1 MKYNFMSTGVGVSS
15 DVLDMREVLPIG
27 QGIKQNMIISEIGSV
42 RSISVTA
49 VMYNP
54 DGSSGGSPTVS
65 VQRAEIKNVYENMV
79 IDLSAFAPLFGDDV
93 CTTELLSGNGDGRG
107 RQYLL
112 YMRPDV
118 GDLGI
123 IQVYPLGSVRIG
135 SNGGE
140 SAFADYN
147 YAQQGELPDA
157 WDANTNTMLSAG
169 EAVKDLHIGIDG
181 LLGATRVRRSSPY
194 PDGYVCEM
202 RPAIDYPWTKHNMH
216 ASMMF
221 MNDGTRDVRVQL
233 APDNADGSFSFWDV
247 KPGETRILSA
257 RFDHTGQRAIFRV
270 FGQYG
275 LESSI
280 RASRI
285 MVSCGNC
292 YLPYTR
298 SYKEQYARPI
308 GMGAYIGYLTDYKDG
323 YFNRLEDMGDDG
335 KAAYIAQ
342 GVQLSAQGFPFAN
355 RLFFPYSFLA
365 GAKLPVE
372 MAYYKTINEH
382 GDIPDDGTLPTV
394 VNSGYAPGVSNFDE
408 TFATRSY
415 VWFDA
420 GHGMFVPY
428 GTERYRKKEFH
439 DLPIEKKVA
448 LKWLNSRGAFDSM
461 YFADYTLTPQLS
473 VTGELESLDVV
484 VKKVITEDN
493 EDALFYLTRSPHIL
507 ALTPFDVAQWGKA
520 KSESN
525 GVFATRGGNVG
536 KTLTL
541 KFSVTLN
548 RA

>member
-1 MKYNFMSTGVGVSS
+1 MRYNFMSIGVGVGS
-15 DVLDMREVLPIG
+15 DISGMREVLPIG

-42 RSISVTA
+42 TRIDVTA
-49 VMYNP
+49 VMLDVNGESAP
-54 DGSSGGSPTVS
+54 SMQAAT
-65 VQRAEIKNVYENMV
+65 IKNLYENMV
-79 IDLSAFAPLFGDDV
+79 VDLSAFAPLFGDDV
-93 CTTELLSGNGDGRG
+93 CTMELLSGNGTGHHR
-107 RQYLL
+107 L
-112 YMRPDV
+112 YFLIMTPDV
-118 GDLGI
+118 GRVGTI
-123 IQVYPLGSVRIG
+123 PVYPLGSVRIG

-157 WDANTNTMLSAG
+157 WDAKANVALPAS

-181 LLGATRVRRSSPY
+181 LLGATRVRSTPLHS
-194 PDGYVCEM
+194 DGYICDL
-202 RPAIDYPWTKHNMH
+202 RPPIDYPWTKHNMH
-216 ASMMF
+216 VSMLF
-221 MNDGTRDVRVQL
+221 RNDWLRDIRVTL
-233 APDNADGSFSFWDV
+233 PKYEGGEPIEWIV
-247 KPGETRILSA
+247 KPRETRILSA
-257 RFDHTGQRAIFRV
+257 PFDHTGQRAVFRV
-270 FGQYG
+270 FGQKG
-275 LESSI
+275 LLSEF

-285 MVSCGNC
+285 MVTRGNC
-292 YLPYTR
+292 YRPYTR
-298 SYKEQYARPI
+298 SYQEQAAHPM
-308 GMGAYIGYLTDYKDG
+308 GMSAYIGYLTDYKDG
-323 YFNRLEDMGDDG
+323 YFNRLEDVGDDG
-335 KAAYIAQ
+335 KAQ
-342 GVQLSAQGFPFAN
+342 GVFASVQMSAQGLPFAN
-355 RLFFPYSFLA
+355 RLFFPYASLSSDP
-365 GAKLPVE
+365 AK
-372 MAYYKTINEH
+372 MAYFTTINEH
-382 GDIPDDGTLPTV
+382 GDIPSDGTNPTV
-394 VNSGYAPGVSNFDE
+394 VNSGYAPGVGNFNA

-415 VWFDA
+415 VWFNPED
-420 GHGMFVPY
+420 GTFVPY

-507 ALTPFDVAQWGKA
+507 ALTPFDVVQWGKA

>member
-1 MKYNFMSTGVGVSS
+1 MSIGIGVSS
-15 DVLDMREVLPIG
+15 DISGMREVLPIG

-42 RSISVTA
+42 TKIDVKA
-49 VMYNP
+49 VMFDANWTSIP
-54 DGSSGGSPTVS
+54 SLQT
-65 VQRAEIKNVYENMV
+65 ATIKNLYENMAV
-79 IDLSAFAPLFGDDV
+79 DISAFAPLFGDDV
-93 CTTELLSGNGDGRG
+93 CTMELLSGNGTGHHG
-107 RQYLL
+107 L
-112 YMRPDV
+112 YFLTMTPDV
-118 GDLGI
+118 GSVGVI
-123 IQVYPLGSVRIG
+123 PVYPLGSVRIG

-147 YAQQGELPDA
+147 YAQLGELPDA
-157 WDANTNTMLSAG
+157 WDVKANEALPSSG
-169 EAVKDLHIGIDG
+169 AVKDLHIGIDG
-181 LLGATRVRRSSPY
+181 LLGATRVRSTPVHS
-194 PDGYVCEM
+194 DGYICDL
-202 RPAIDYPWTKHNMH
+202 RPAIDYPWVKHNMY

-221 MNDGTRDVRVQL
+221 MNDGTRDVKVTLPKFQGGT
-233 APDNADGSFSFWDV
+233 PTEWIV
-247 KPGETRILSA
+247 KPKETRILSA
-257 RFDHTGQRAIFRV
+257 PFDYTGQRAVFRV
-270 FGQYG
+270 FGKKG
-275 LESSI
+275 LQVRF

-285 MVSCGNC
+285 MVTRGNC
-292 YLPYTR
+292 YRPYTR
-298 SYKEQYARPI
+298 SYQEQAACPM
-308 GMGAYIGYLTDYKDG
+308 GMSAYIGYLTDYKDG
-323 YFNRLEDMGDDG
+323 YFNRLEDVGDDG
-335 KAAYIAQ
+335 KAQ
-342 GVQLSAQGFPFAN
+342 GVSASVQMSAQGSPFAN
-355 RLFFPYSFLA
+355 RLFFPYVFL
-365 GAKLPVE
+365 GSTPAK
-372 MAYYKTINEH
+372 MAYFTTINEH
-382 GDIPDDGTLPTV
+382 GDIPSDGTNPTV
-394 VNSGYAPGVSNFDE
+394 VNSGYAPGVGNFNE

-415 VWFDA
+415 VWFNPED
-420 GHGMFVPY
+420 GTFVPY

-507 ALTPFDVAQWGKA
+507 ALTPFDVVQWGKA

>member
-1 MKYNFMSTGVGVSS
+1 MRYNFMSMGIGVGS
-15 DVLDMREVLPIG
+15 DISGMREVLPIG

-42 RSISVTA
+42 TRIDVTA
-49 VMYNP
+49 VVY
-54 DGSSGGSPTVS
+54 SVGGVASPSIQSAT
-65 VQRAEIKNVYENMV
+65 IKNVYENMV

-93 CTTELLSGNGDGRG
+93 CTMELLSGDGGGQHR
-107 RQYLL
+107 L
-112 YMRPDV
+112 YFLIMTPNV
-118 GDLGI
+118 GSAGTI
-123 IQVYPLGSVRIG
+123 PVYPLGSVRIG

-140 SAFADYN
+140 SAFSDYN
-147 YAQQGELPDA
+147 YAQSGELPDA
-157 WDANTNTMLSAG
+157 WDANTNTMLSSTDM
-169 EAVKDLHIGIDG
+169 VKDEFIGIDG
-181 LLGATRVRRSSPY
+181 LLGATRVRRASPY

-221 MNDGTRDVRVQL
+221 RNTGTRDVTVKLSPYGQGGTAEWL
-233 APDNADGSFSFWDV
+233 V

-257 RFDHTGQRAIFRV
+257 PFNHVGSRPKFYV
-270 FGQYG
+270 FGQPG
-275 LESSI
+275 LQVSFN
-280 RASRI
+280 ASRI
-285 MVSCGNC
+285 MVTRGNC
-292 YLPYTR
+292 YRPYTR
-298 SYKEQYARPI
+298 SYREQAARPE
-308 GMGAYIGYLTDYKDG
+308 GMSAYIGYLTDYKDG

-335 KAAYIAQ
+335 RAQ
-342 GVQLSAQGFPFAN
+342 GVSASVQMSAQGFPFAN
-355 RLFFPYSFLA
+355 RLFFPYAFL
-365 GAKLPVE
+365 GSTPVE
-372 MAYYKTINEH
+372 MAYFTTINEH
-382 GDIPDDGTLPTV
+382 GDIPSDGTNPTV
-394 VNSGYAPGVSNFDE
+394 VNSGYAPGVSNFNE

-415 VWFDA
+415 VWFNPAD
-420 GHGMFVPY
+420 GTFVPY

>member
-1 MKYNFMSTGVGVSS
+1 MSIGIGVGS
-15 DVLDMREVLPIG
+15 DISGMREVLPIG

-42 RSISVTA
+42 TRIDVKAVTFSA
-49 VMYNP
+49 
-54 DGSSGGSPTVS
+54 DWSSHPSLQSAT
-65 VQRAEIKNVYENMV
+65 IKNLYENMV

-93 CTTELLSGNGDGRG
+93 CTTELLSGEDTGHHR
-107 RQYLL
+107 L
-112 YMRPDV
+112 YFLMLSPNV
-118 GDLGI
+118 GAAGVI
-123 IQVYPLGSVRIG
+123 PVYPLGSVRIG

-140 SAFADYN
+140 SAFSDYN
-147 YAQQGELPDA
+147 YAQSGELPDA
-157 WDANTNTMLSAG
+157 WDANAG
-169 EAVKDLHIGIDG
+169 ANLPAREAVKDNFIGIDG
-181 LLGATRVRRSSPY
+181 LLGATRVRRVSPN
-194 PDGYVCEM
+194 PDGYICDL
-202 RPAIDYPWTKHNMH
+202 RPSIDYPRTKHNMH

-221 MNDGTRDVRVQL
+221 KNDGTRDVRVTL
-233 APDNADGSFSFWDV
+233 PKFLGGTPAEWIV
-247 KPGETRILSA
+247 KPGETRILSSP
-257 RFDHTGQRAIFRV
+257 FDHTGQRVVFRV
-270 FGQYG
+270 FGPRG
-275 LESSI
+275 LSVAF

-285 MVSCGNC
+285 MVTRGNC
-292 YLPYTR
+292 YRPYTR
-298 SYKEQYARPI
+298 SYQEQAARPL
-308 GMGAYIGYLTDYKDG
+308 GMSAYIGYLTDYKDG

-335 KAAYIAQ
+335 KAH
-342 GVQLSAQGFPFAN
+342 GVSTPVQMSAQGFPFAN
-355 RLFFPYSFLA
+355 RLFFPYVFLDST
-365 GAKLPVE
+365 PVK
-372 MAYYKTINEH
+372 MAYFTTINEH
-382 GDIPDDGTLPTV
+382 GDIPSDGTNPTV
-394 VNSGYAPGVSNFDE
+394 VNSGYAPGVSDFNV

-415 VWFDA
+415 VWLNPEDGTFSA
-420 GHGMFVPY
+420 Y

-493 EDALFYLTRSPHIL
+493 EDALFYLTRSPHIF

>member
-1 MKYNFMSTGVGVSS
+1 MRYNFMSLGIGVGS
-15 DVLDMREVLPIG
+15 DISGMREVLPIG
-27 QGIKQNMIISEIGSV
+27 QGIKQNMIISEID
-42 RSISVTA
+42 SVTRIDVRA
-49 VMYNP
+49 VTYNA
-54 DGSSGGSPTVS
+54 SGGSFPSIQAAT
-65 VQRAEIKNVYENMV
+65 IKNVYENMV

-93 CTTELLSGNGDGRG
+93 CTMELLSGDGNGRH
-107 RQYLL
+107 RL
-112 YMRPDV
+112 YFLIMTPNT
-118 GDLGI
+118 GPAGTI
-123 IQVYPLGSVRIG
+123 PVYPLGSVRIG

-147 YAQQGELPDA
+147 YAQRGELPDA
-157 WDANTNTMLSAG
+157 WDANANVALPAS

-181 LLGATRVRRSSPY
+181 LLGATRVRSTPAHS
-194 PDGYVCEM
+194 DGYICDL
-202 RPAIDYPWTKHNMH
+202 RPSIDYPWTKHNMH
-216 ASMMF
+216 VSMLF
-221 MNDGTRDVRVQL
+221 RNDWLRDIRVTL
-233 APDNADGSFSFWDV
+233 PKSEGEEPIEWIV
-247 KPGETRILSA
+247 KPRETRILSA
-257 RFDHTGQRAIFRV
+257 PFDHTGQRAVFRV
-270 FGQYG
+270 FGQKG
-275 LESSI
+275 SLSEF

-285 MVSCGNC
+285 MVTRGNC
-292 YLPYTR
+292 YRPYTR
-298 SYKEQYARPI
+298 SYKEQEAHPE
-308 GMGAYIGYLTDYKDG
+308 GMNAYIGYLTDYKDG
-323 YFNRLEDMGDDG
+323 YFNRLEDVGDDG
-335 KAAYIAQ
+335 KAEGVMQ
-342 GVQLSAQGFPFAN
+342 GVQMSAQGFPFAN
-355 RLFFPYSFLA
+355 RLFFPYAL
-365 GAKLPVE
+365 GPIPVE
-372 MAYYKTINEH
+372 MAYFTTINEH
-382 GDIPDDGTLPTV
+382 GDIPSDGTNPTV
-394 VNSGYAPGVSNFDE
+394 VNSGWAPGVGNFNE

-415 VWFDA
+415 VWLNPAD
-420 GHGMFVPY
+420 GTFVPY

-507 ALTPFDVAQWGKA
+507 ALTPFDVVQWGKA

>member
-1 MKYNFMSTGVGVSS
+1 MSLGIGVGS
-15 DVLDMREVLPIG
+15 DISGMREVLPIG
-27 QGIKQNMIISEIGSV
+27 QGIKQNMIISEIDSITRIDVRAVTYNASEGSFP
-42 RSISVTA
+42 SIQAAT
-49 VMYNP
+49 
-54 DGSSGGSPTVS
+54 
-65 VQRAEIKNVYENMV
+65 IKNVYENMV

-93 CTTELLSGNGDGRG
+93 CTMELLSGGGNGRH
-107 RQYLL
+107 RL
-112 YMRPDV
+112 YFLVMTPNT
-118 GDLGI
+118 GPAGTI
-123 IQVYPLGSVRIG
+123 PVYPLGSVRIG

-157 WDANTNTMLSAG
+157 WDANANVALPAS

-181 LLGATRVRRSSPY
+181 LLGATRVRSTPAHS
-194 PDGYVCEM
+194 DGYICDL
-202 RPAIDYPWTKHNMH
+202 RPSIDYPWTKHNMH
-216 ASMMF
+216 VSMLF
-221 MNDGTRDVRVQL
+221 RNDWLRDIRVTL
-233 APDNADGSFSFWDV
+233 PKSEGEEPIEWIV
-247 KPGETRILSA
+247 KPRETRILSA
-257 RFDHTGQRAIFRV
+257 PFDHTGQRAVFRV
-270 FGQYG
+270 FGQKG
-275 LESSI
+275 SLSEF

-285 MVSCGNC
+285 MVTRGNC
-292 YLPYTR
+292 YRPYTR
-298 SYKEQYARPI
+298 SYKEQEAHPE
-308 GMGAYIGYLTDYKDG
+308 GMNAYIGYLTDYKDG
-323 YFNRLEDMGDDG
+323 YFNRLEDVGDDG
-335 KAAYIAQ
+335 KAKGVMQ
-342 GVQLSAQGFPFAN
+342 GVQMSAQGFPFAN
-355 RLFFPYSFLA
+355 RLFFPYALGSI
-365 GAKLPVE
+365 PVE
-372 MAYYKTINEH
+372 MAYFTTINER
-382 GDIPDDGTLPTV
+382 GDIPSDGTNPTV
-394 VNSGYAPGVSNFDE
+394 VNSGWAPGVGDFNE

-415 VWFDA
+415 VWLNPAD
-420 GHGMFVPY
+420 GTFVPY

-507 ALTPFDVAQWGKA
+507 ALTPFDVVQWGKA

>member
-1 MKYNFMSTGVGVSS
+1 MRYNFMSTGIGVGS
-15 DVLDMREVLPIG
+15 DISDMREVLPIG

-42 RSISVTA
+42 KSINVIATVYS
-49 VMYNP
+49 P
-54 DGSSGGSPTVS
+54 DGSSIPSL
-65 VQRAEIKNVYENMV
+65 QQAKIKNVYENMV

-93 CTTELLSGNGDGRG
+93 CTTELLSGNGNGQS
-107 RQYLL
+107 RQYFLF
-112 YMRPDV
+112 MQPDV
-118 GDLGI
+118 GDLGTI
-123 IQVYPLGSVRIG
+123 PVYPLGSVRIG

-147 YAQQGELPDA
+147 YAQQGELPEAGDPSTG
-157 WDANTNTMLSAG
+157 ANLPAN
-169 EAVKDLHIGIDG
+169 EFVKDLHIGIGG
-181 LLGATRVRRSSPY
+181 LLGATRVRRTSPY
-194 PDGYVCEM
+194 PDGFICDLSQS
-202 RPAIDYPWTKHNMH
+202 IDYPWTKHNMH
-216 ASMMF
+216 VSMMF
-221 MNDGTRDVRVQL
+221 MNAGARDVRAAL
-233 APDNADGSFSFWDV
+233 LKYEGGEPIEWTV

-257 RFDHTGQRAIFRV
+257 PFDHTGQRAIFRV

-285 MVSCGNC
+285 MVTRGNC
-292 YLPYTR
+292 YRPYTR
-298 SYKEQYARPI
+298 SYQEQAAHLV
-308 GMGAYIGYLTDYKDG
+308 GMSAYIGYLTDYKDG
-323 YFNRLEDMGDDG
+323 YFNRLEDVGDDG
-335 KAAYIAQ
+335 KTQ
-342 GVQLSAQGFPFAN
+342 GVYTSVQMSAQGFPFAN
-355 RLFFPYSFLA
+355 RLFFPYSFL
-365 GAKLPVE
+365 GSKPPVE

-394 VNSGYAPGVSNFDE
+394 VNSGYAPGVGNFNE

-415 VWFDA
+415 VWYYPE
-420 GHGMFVPY
+420 GGLFVPY

-461 YFADYTLTPQLS
+461 YFADYTLTPRIS

>member
-1 MKYNFMSTGVGVSS
+1 MRYNFMSLGIGVGS
-15 DVLDMREVLPIG
+15 DISVMREALPIG

-42 RSISVTA
+42 KEINVTA
-49 VMYNP
+49 VVA
-54 DGSSGGSPTVS
+54 DIAGSSLPSIQT
-65 VQRAEIKNVYENMV
+65 ATIKNVYENMV
-79 IDLSAFAPLFGDDV
+79 VDLSAFAPLFGTDV
-93 CTTELLSGNGDGRG
+93 CTMELLSGGGAGQHR
-107 RQYLL
+107 L
-112 YMRPDV
+112 YFLMLSPDV
-118 GDLGI
+118 GTVGTI
-123 IQVYPLGSVRIG
+123 PVYPLGSVRIG

-157 WDANTNTMLSAG
+157 WDAKANAALPAS

-181 LLGATRVRRSSPY
+181 LLGATHVRSTPLHS
-194 PDGYVCEM
+194 DGYICDL
-202 RPAIDYPWTKHNMH
+202 RPSIDYPWTKHNMH
-216 ASMMF
+216 VSMLF
-221 MNDGTRDVRVQL
+221 RNDGLRDIRVTL
-233 APDNADGSFSFWDV
+233 PKGEGGEPIEWIV

-257 RFDHTGQRAIFRV
+257 PFDHTGQRAVFRV
-270 FGQYG
+270 FGQKG
-275 LESSI
+275 FLSEF

-285 MVSCGNC
+285 MVTRGNC
-292 YLPYTR
+292 YRPYTR
-298 SYKEQYARPI
+298 SYQEQAARPM
-308 GMGAYIGYLTDYKDG
+308 GMSAYIGYLTDYKDG
-323 YFNRLEDMGDDG
+323 YFNRLEDVGDDG
-335 KAAYIAQ
+335 KTQGVMQ
-342 GVQLSAQGFPFAN
+342 GVQMSAQGFPFAN
-355 RLFFPYSFLA
+355 RLFFPYVFL
-365 GAKLPVE
+365 GSTPSLV
-372 MAYYKTINEH
+372 MAYFKTINEH
-382 GDIPDDGTLPTV
+382 GDIPNDGTDPTV
-394 VNSGYAPGVSNFDE
+394 VNSGWAPGVSNFNE

-415 VWFDA
+415 VWYNPED
-420 GHGMFVPY
+420 GTFVPY

-507 ALTPFDVAQWGKA
+507 ALTPFDVVQWGKA

>member
-1 MKYNFMSTGVGVSS
+1 MRYNFMSTGISVSS
-15 DVLDMREVLPIG
+15 DISDMREVLPIG

-42 RSISVTA
+42 KSIT
-49 VMYNP
+49 VMATVYSP
-54 DGSSGGSPTVS
+54 DGSSIPS
-65 VQRAEIKNVYENMV
+65 VQQAKIKNVYENMV

-93 CTTELLSGNGDGRG
+93 CTTELLSGNGDGKDR
-107 RQYLL
+107 L
-112 YMRPDV
+112 YFLFMQPDV
-118 GDLGI
+118 GNLGI

-135 SNGGE
+135 SGGGE
-140 SAFADYN
+140 SSFADYN

-157 WDANTNTMLSAG
+157 WDTNTNAMLSAG
-169 EAVKDLHIGIDG
+169 DAVKDLHIGIDG
-181 LLGATRVRRSSPY
+181 LLGATRVRRTSPY
-194 PDGYVCEM
+194 VDGYICDL

-221 MNDGTRDVRVQL
+221 RNVGMQDIKVKLSPYGQGGTAEWL
-233 APDNADGSFSFWDV
+233 V

-257 RFDHTGQRAIFRV
+257 PFNHVGSCPKFYV
-270 FGQYG
+270 FGQQG
-275 LESSI
+275 VQVSF

-285 MVSCGNC
+285 MVTRGNC
-292 YLPYTR
+292 YRPYTR
-298 SYKEQYARPI
+298 SYHEQYARPI
-308 GMGAYIGYLTDYKDG
+308 GMSAYIGYLTDYKDG
-323 YFNRLEDMGDDG
+323 YFNRLEDVGDDG
-335 KAAYIAQ
+335 KVAYISQ
-342 GVQLSAQGFPFAN
+342 GVQLSAQGLPFAN
-355 RLFFPYSFLA
+355 RLFFPYSLS
-365 GAKLPVE
+365 GAKFHIE

-382 GDIPDDGTLPTV
+382 GDIPDNGTLPTV
-394 VNSGYAPGVSNFDE
+394 VNSGYAPGVSDFNE

-415 VWFDA
+415 VWYNPEN
-420 GHGMFVPY
+420 GLFVPY

-507 ALTPFDVAQWGKA
+507 ALTPFDVVQWGRA

>member
-1 MKYNFMSTGVGVSS
+1 MRYNFMSIGIGVGS
-15 DVLDMREVLPIG
+15 DISGMREVLPIG

-42 RSISVTA
+42 RSINVTA
-49 VMYNP
+49 VVALL
-54 DGSSGGSPTVS
+54 DGSSIPS
-65 VQRAEIKNVYENMV
+65 VQRAKIKNVYENMV

-93 CTTELLSGNGDGRG
+93 CTTELLSGNGNGQSH
-107 RQYLL
+107 QYFLF
-112 YMRPDV
+112 MQPDV
-118 GDLGI
+118 GSLGTI
-123 IQVYPLGSVRIG
+123 PVYPLGSVRIG

-157 WDANTNTMLSAG
+157 WDANANVALPAS

-181 LLGATRVRRSSPY
+181 LLGATRVRSTPIYS
-194 PDGYVCEM
+194 DGYICDL
-202 RPAIDYPWTKHNMH
+202 RPSIDYPWTKHNMH
-216 ASMMF
+216 VSMLF
-221 MNDGTRDVRVQL
+221 RNDWLRDIRVTL
-233 APDNADGSFSFWDV
+233 PKYEGGEPIEWIV
-247 KPGETRILSA
+247 KPRETRILSA
-257 RFDHTGQRAIFRV
+257 PFDYTGQRAVFRV
-270 FGQYG
+270 FGQKG
-275 LESSI
+275 FLSEF

-285 MVSCGNC
+285 MVTRGNC
-292 YLPYTR
+292 YRPYTR
-298 SYKEQYARPI
+298 SYQEQAAHRE
-308 GMGAYIGYLTDYKDG
+308 GMSAYIGYLTDYKDG

-335 KAAYIAQ
+335 KTTGVMQ
-342 GVQLSAQGFPFAN
+342 GVQMSAQGFPFAN
-355 RLFFPYSFLA
+355 RLFFPYVFL
-365 GAKLPVE
+365 GSTPSIE
-372 MAYYKTINEH
+372 MAYFKTINEH
-382 GDIPDDGTLPTV
+382 GDIPNDGTNPTV
-394 VNSGYAPGVSNFDE
+394 INSGYAPDVGNFNE

-415 VWFDA
+415 VWFNPED
-420 GHGMFVPY
+420 GTFVPY

-461 YFADYTLTPQLS
+461 YFADYTLTPKLS

-507 ALTPFDVAQWGKA
+507 ALTPFDVVQWGKA

>member
-1 MKYNFMSTGVGVSS
+1 MRYNFTSIGIGVGS
-15 DVLDMREVLPIG
+15 DISGMREVLPIG

-42 RSISVTA
+42 KKINVTA
-49 VMYNP
+49 VVALN
-54 DGSSGGSPTVS
+54 DGSTIPS
-65 VQRAEIKNVYENMV
+65 VQRATIKNVYENMV
-79 IDLSAFAPLFGDDV
+79 IDLSAFAPLFGTDA
-93 CTTELLSGNGDGRG
+93 CTTELLSGNGVGQHR
-107 RQYLL
+107 L
-112 YMRPDV
+112 YFLFMQPDV
-118 GDLGI
+118 GDLGTI
-123 IQVYPLGSVRIG
+123 PVYPLGSVRIG
-135 SNGGE
+135 YNGGE
-140 SAFADYN
+140 SAFSDYN

-157 WDANTNTMLSAG
+157 WDANAG
-169 EAVKDLHIGIDG
+169 ANLPAREAVKDNFIGIDG
-181 LLGATRVRRSSPY
+181 LLGATRVRRISPY
-194 PDGYVCEM
+194 GDGYICDL
-202 RPAIDYPWTKHNMH
+202 RPAVDYPWIKHNMH

-221 MNDGTRDVRVQL
+221 KNDGTRDVRVTLPKYQGGT
-233 APDNADGSFSFWDV
+233 PTEWTV
-247 KPGETRILSA
+247 KPGETRILSSP
-257 RFDHTGQRAIFRV
+257 FDYTGRRVVFRV
-270 FGQYG
+270 FGRQG
-275 LESSI
+275 LSVAF

-285 MVSCGNC
+285 MVTRGNC
-292 YLPYTR
+292 YRPYTR
-298 SYKEQYARPI
+298 SYQEQEACPM
-308 GMGAYIGYLTDYKDG
+308 GMSAYIGYLTDYKDG

-335 KAAYIAQ
+335 KAQ
-342 GVQLSAQGFPFAN
+342 GVSASVQMGAQGFPFAN
-355 RLFFPYSFLA
+355 RLFFPYAFL
-365 GAKLPVE
+365 GSTPVE
-372 MAYYKTINEH
+372 MAYFTTINEH
-382 GDIPDDGTLPTV
+382 GDIPSDGTNPTV
-394 VNSGYAPGVSNFDE
+394 VNSGYAPGVGNFNE

-415 VWFDA
+415 VWFNPEDGTFRA
-420 GHGMFVPY
+420 Y

-507 ALTPFDVAQWGKA
+507 ALTPFDVVQWGKA

>member
-1 MKYNFMSTGVGVSS
+1 MSLGIGVGS
-15 DVLDMREVLPIG
+15 DITAMREVLPIG
-27 QGIKQNMIISEIGSV
+27 QGIKQNMIISEVGSV
-42 RSISVTA
+42 KSINVTA
-49 VMYNP
+49 TVYNAG
-54 DGSSGGSPTVS
+54 GSSFTS
-65 VQRAEIKNVYENMV
+65 VQTATIKNVYENMV
-79 IDLSAFAPLFGDDV
+79 VDLSAFAPLFGDDV
-93 CTTELLSGNGDGRG
+93 CTTELLSGNGNGQR
-107 RQYLL
+107 RQYFLF
-112 YMRPDV
+112 MQPDV
-118 GDLGI
+118 GDLGTI
-123 IQVYPLGSVRIG
+123 PVYPLGSVRIG

-157 WDANTNTMLSAG
+157 WDANANAVLPAS
-169 EAVKDLHIGIDG
+169 EAVKDNFIGIDG
-181 LLGATRVRRSSPY
+181 LLGATHVRRVTPN
-194 PDGYVCEM
+194 PDGYICDL
-202 RPAIDYPWTKHNMH
+202 RPSIDYPWTKHNMH
-216 ASMMF
+216 VSMLF
-221 MNDGTRDVRVQL
+221 RNDWIRDVRVQIV
-233 APDNADGSFSFWDV
+233 PDNADGSFSYWDV

-257 RFDHTGQRAIFRV
+257 RFDHVGSRPRFVV
-270 FGQYG
+270 FGQKG
-275 LESSI
+275 LLSEF

-285 MVSCGNC
+285 MVTRGNC
-292 YLPYTR
+292 YRPYTR
-298 SYKEQYARPI
+298 SYQEQAARPE
-308 GMGAYIGYLTDYKDG
+308 GMSAYIGYLTDYKDG

-335 KAAYIAQ
+335 KTQ
-342 GVQLSAQGFPFAN
+342 GVSAPVQMGAQGFPFAN
-355 RLFFPYSFLA
+355 RLFFPYVFL
-365 GAKLPVE
+365 GSTRPVE
-372 MAYYKTINEH
+372 MAYFKTINER
-382 GDIPDDGTLPTV
+382 GDIPSDGTLPTI
-394 VNSGYAPGVSNFDE
+394 VNSGFVPNVSNFNE

-415 VWFDA
+415 VWFNPED
-420 GHGMFVPY
+420 GTFVPY

-448 LKWLNSRGAFDSM
+448 LKGLNSRGAFDSM

>member
-1 MKYNFMSTGVGVSS
+1 MRYNFMSTGISVGS
-15 DVLDMREVLPIG
+15 DVSDMHEVLPIG

-42 RSISVTA
+42 KSINVTA
-49 VMYNP
+49 TVYSP
-54 DGSSGGSPTVS
+54 GGSSVPS
-65 VQRAEIKNVYENMV
+65 VQRAKIKNVYENMV

-93 CTTELLSGNGDGRG
+93 CTTELLSGNGGG
-107 RQYLL
+107 QSLQYFLF
-112 YMRPDV
+112 MQPDV
-118 GDLGI
+118 GDLGTI
-123 IQVYPLGSVRIG
+123 PVYPLGSVRIG

-140 SAFADYN
+140 SVFADYN
-147 YAQQGELPDA
+147 YARQGELPDA
-157 WDANTNTMLSAG
+157 WDTNTNTMLSASD
-169 EAVKDLHIGIDG
+169 AVKDLHIGIDG
-181 LLGATRVRRSSPY
+181 LLGATCVRRSSLY
-194 PDGYVCEM
+194 TDGYICDL

-216 ASMMF
+216 ASMLF
-221 MNDGTRDVRVQL
+221 RNTGTRDVTVKLSPYGQGGTAEWL
-233 APDNADGSFSFWDV
+233 V

-257 RFDHTGQRAIFRV
+257 PFNHVGSRPKFYV
-270 FGQYG
+270 FGRQG
-275 LESSI
+275 LQVSF

-285 MVSCGNC
+285 MVTRGNC
-292 YLPYTR
+292 YRPYTR
-298 SYKEQYARPI
+298 SYHEQASRPM
-308 GMGAYIGYLTDYKDG
+308 GMSAYIGYLTDYKDG

-355 RLFFPYSFLA
+355 RLFFPYTFL
-365 GAKLPVE
+365 GSKPPVE

-394 VNSGYAPGVSNFDE
+394 VNSGWVPDVSDFNE

-415 VWFDA
+415 VWYNPED
-420 GHGMFVPY
+420 GLFVPY

-461 YFADYTLTPQLS
+461 YFADYTLTPRLS

-548 RA
+548 RV

>member
-1 MKYNFMSTGVGVSS
+1 MRYNFMSIGIGVGS
-15 DVLDMREVLPIG
+15 DISGMREVLPIG
-27 QGIKQNMIISEIGSV
+27 QGIKQNVIISEIGSV
-42 RSISVTA
+42 KSISVMA
-49 VMYNP
+49 VMYST
-54 DGSSGGSPTVS
+54 DGTSIPSIQAAT
-65 VQRAEIKNVYENMV
+65 IKNVYENMV
-79 IDLSAFAPLFGDDV
+79 IDLSAFAPLFGNDV
-93 CTTELLSGNGDGRG
+93 CTTELLSGDGTG
-107 RQYLL
+107 RHRL
-112 YMRPDV
+112 YFLVMTPDV
-118 GDLGI
+118 GGAGTI
-123 IQVYPLGSVRIG
+123 PVYPLGSVRIG

-147 YAQQGELPDA
+147 YAQSGELPDA
-157 WDANTNTMLSAG
+157 WDANAG
-169 EAVKDLHIGIDG
+169 ANLPASEAVKDNFIGIDG
-181 LLGATRVRRSSPY
+181 LLGATRVRRISPN
-194 PDGYVCEM
+194 PDGYVCDL
-202 RPAIDYPWTKHNMH
+202 RPSVDYPWAKHNMH
-216 ASMMF
+216 VSMMF

-233 APDNADGSFSFWDV
+233 APDNADGSFSYWDV

-257 RFDHTGQRAIFRV
+257 HFDYIGSRPRFVV
-270 FGQYG
+270 FGRQG
-275 LESSI
+275 LSVAF

-285 MVSCGNC
+285 MVTRGDC
-292 YLPYTR
+292 YRPYTR
-298 SYKEQYARPI
+298 SYQEQAARPE
-308 GMGAYIGYLTDYKDG
+308 GMSAYIGYLTDYKDG

-335 KAAYIAQ
+335 KAN
-342 GVQLSAQGFPFAN
+342 GVMQAVQMSAQGSPFAN
-355 RLFFPYSFLA
+355 RLFFPYVFL
-365 GAKLPVE
+365 GSTPIE
-372 MAYYKTINEH
+372 MAYFTTINEH
-382 GDIPDDGTLPTV
+382 GDIPSDGTNPTV
-394 VNSGYAPGVSNFDE
+394 VNSGWAPGVGNFNE

-415 VWFDA
+415 VWFNPEDGTFA
-420 GHGMFVPY
+420 PY

-507 ALTPFDVAQWGKA
+507 ALTPFDVVQWGKA

>member
-1 MKYNFMSTGVGVSS
+1 MKYNFMSTGIGVGSNIS
-15 DVLDMREVLPIG
+15 GMREVLPIG

-42 RSISVTA
+42 TRIDVTA
-49 VMYNP
+49 VVYSV
-54 DGSSGGSPTVS
+54 DGTSTTS
-65 VQRAEIKNVYENMV
+65 VQSATIKNVYENMV

-93 CTTELLSGNGDGRG
+93 CTMELSSGDGTGQHR
-107 RQYLL
+107 L
-112 YMRPDV
+112 YFLIMTPNV
-118 GDLGI
+118 GSAGTI
-123 IQVYPLGSVRIG
+123 PVYPLGSVRIG

-147 YAQQGELPDA
+147 FAQQGELPEA
-157 WDANTNTMLSAG
+157 WDANTSTALPAR
-169 EAVKDLHIGIDG
+169 EAIKDERIGIDG
-181 LLGATRVRRSSPY
+181 LLGATHVQRTSPY
-194 PDGYVCEM
+194 ADGYICDL
-202 RPAIDYPWTKHNMH
+202 RPYIDYPWTRHHMH

-221 MNDGTRDVRVQL
+221 RNMGTRTLRVTL
-233 APDNADGSFSFWDV
+233 PKYHGGTHAYWDV
-247 KPGETRILSA
+247 KPGETRILSSP
-257 RFDHTGQRAIFRV
+257 FDFAGRHAVFRV
-270 FGQYG
+270 IGQSG
-275 LESSI
+275 LQAQFC
-280 RASRI
+280 ASRI
-285 MVSCGNC
+285 MVTRGDC
-292 YLPYTR
+292 YRPYTR
-298 SYKEQYARPI
+298 SYQEQAFRPV
-308 GMGAYIGYLTDYKDG
+308 GMSAYIGYLTDYKDG
-323 YFNRLEDMGDDG
+323 YFNRLEDTGEDG
-335 KAAYIAQ
+335 KTAGVVTA
-342 GVQLSAQGFPFAN
+342 VQLGAQGFPFAN
-355 RLFFPYSFLA
+355 RLFFPYNKEDLA
-365 GAKLPVE
+365 HGFPVK
-372 MAYYKTINEH
+372 MAYINTINEH

-394 VNSGYAPGVSNFDE
+394 VNSGFVPNAYIYNE

-415 VWFDA
+415 MWYNPTSGLFS
-420 GHGMFVPY
+420 PY

>member
-1 MKYNFMSTGVGVSS
+1 MRYNFTSTGTGVGS
-15 DVLDMREVLPIG
+15 DISEMREVLPIG

-42 RSISVTA
+42 TRIDVAA
-49 VMYNP
+49 VVLSAA
-54 DGSSGGSPTVS
+54 GSSIPSLQSAT
-65 VQRAEIKNVYENMV
+65 IKNVYENMV

-93 CTTELLSGNGDGRG
+93 CTKELLSGDGNGQHR
-107 RQYLL
+107 L
-112 YMRPDV
+112 YFLIMTPNV
-118 GDLGI
+118 GSAGTI
-123 IQVYPLGSVRIG
+123 PVYPLGSVRIG

-147 YAQQGELPDA
+147 YAQQGELPNA
-157 WDANTNTMLSAG
+157 WDVKAQAALPEG
-169 EAVKDLHIGIDG
+169 EAIKDGRIGIDG
-181 LLGATRVRRSSPY
+181 LLGATRVQRVSPY
-194 PDGYVCEM
+194 EDGYICDL
-202 RPAIDYPWTKHNMH
+202 RPYIDYPWIKHNMY

-221 MNDGTRDVRVQL
+221 MNDGTRDITVTLSASRHGDVAEWLVR
-233 APDNADGSFSFWDV
+233 
-247 KPGETRILSA
+247 PGETRVLSTC
-257 RFDHTGQRAIFRV
+257 FDYIGSRPKFHVYGQ
-270 FGQYG
+270 QG
-275 LESSI
+275 LQSSF

-285 MVSCGNC
+285 MVTRGNC
-292 YLPYTR
+292 YRPYTR
-298 SYKEQYARPI
+298 SYQEQASRPM
-308 GMGAYIGYLTDYKDG
+308 GMSAYIGYLTDYKDG
-323 YFNRLEDMGDDG
+323 YFNRLEDVGDTG
-335 KAAYIAQ
+335 KTQ
-342 GVQLSAQGFPFAN
+342 GVSASVQMSAQGFPFAN
-355 RLFFPYSFLA
+355 RLFFPYVFL
-365 GAKLPVE
+365 GSTPVE
-372 MAYYKTINEH
+372 MAYFTTINER
-382 GDIPDDGTLPTV
+382 GDIPSDGTKPTV
-394 VNSGYAPGVSNFDE
+394 VNSGYAQGVGNFNV

-415 VWFDA
+415 VWFNPAD
-420 GHGMFVPY
+420 GTFVPY

>member
-1 MKYNFMSTGVGVSS
+1 MRYNFTSIGVGVGS
-15 DVLDMREVLPIG
+15 DISVMSEVLPIG
-27 QGIKQNMIISEIGSV
+27 QGIKQNMIISEVGSV
-42 RSISVTA
+42 TRIDITA
-49 VMYNP
+49 VWS
-54 DGSSGGSPTVS
+54 DAHGSSFPSTQS
-65 VQRAEIKNVYENMV
+65 ATIKNVYENMV
-79 IDLSAFAPLFGDDV
+79 VDLSAFAPLFGTDV
-93 CTTELLSGNGDGRG
+93 CTTELLSGNGTG
-107 RQYLL
+107 QHCFYFLML
-112 YMRPDV
+112 SPNV
-118 GDLGI
+118 GSVGT

-157 WDANTNTMLSAG
+157 WERAG
-169 EAVKDLHIGIDG
+169 HLLPASEAIKDEHIGIDG
-181 LLGATRVRRSSPY
+181 LLGATRVRRVSPNE
-194 PDGYVCEM
+194 DGYICDFQ
-202 RPAIDYPWTKHNMH
+202 PSIDYPWIKHNMY

-221 MNDGTRDVRVQL
+221 MNDGARDVTVKLLPYEQGGTAEWL
-233 APDNADGSFSFWDV
+233 V

-257 RFDHTGQRAIFRV
+257 RFDHVGKRPRFYV
-270 FGQYG
+270 FGQQG
-275 LESSI
+275 LESSV

-285 MVSCGNC
+285 MVTRGNC
-292 YLPYTR
+292 YRPYTR
-298 SYKEQYARPI
+298 SYQEQMARPL
-308 GMGAYIGYLTDYKDG
+308 GMSSYVGYLTDYKDG
-323 YFNRLEDMGDDG
+323 YFNRLEDVGDDG
-335 KAAYIAQ
+335 KAT
-342 GVQLSAQGFPFAN
+342 GVMQAVQMSAQGFPFAN
-355 RLFFPYSFLA
+355 RLFFPYGGGSA
-365 GAKLPVE
+365 PVE
-372 MAYYKTINEH
+372 MAYFTAINEH
-382 GDIPDDGTLPTV
+382 GDVPDDGSNPTV
-394 VNSGYAPGVSNFDE
+394 VRSGWAPGVSDFNE

-415 VWFDA
+415 VWYNTEDGTFS
-420 GHGMFVPY
+420 PY

-507 ALTPFDVAQWGKA
+507 ALTPFDVVQWGKA
-520 KSESN
+520 KSESR

>member
-1 MKYNFMSTGVGVSS
+1 MRYSFMSIGIGVGS
-15 DVLDMREVLPIG
+15 DISEMREVLPIG

-42 RSISVTA
+42 KSINVTA
-49 VMYNP
+49 VVALL
-54 DGSSGGSPTVS
+54 DGTTIPP
-65 VQRAEIKNVYENMV
+65 VQRAKIKNVYENMV

-93 CTTELLSGNGDGRG
+93 CTMELLSGNGNGQR

-112 YMRPDV
+112 FMQPDV
-118 GDLGI
+118 GSLGAI
-123 IQVYPLGSVRIG
+123 PVYPLGSVRIG

-157 WDANTNTMLSAG
+157 WDANANVALPAS

-181 LLGATRVRRSSPY
+181 LLGATRVRSTPLHS
-194 PDGYVCEM
+194 DGYICDL
-202 RPAIDYPWTKHNMH
+202 RPSIDYPWTKHNMYV
-216 ASMMF
+216 SMLF
-221 MNDGTRDVRVQL
+221 RNDGIRDIRVTL
-233 APDNADGSFSFWDV
+233 PKYEGGEPIEWIV
-247 KPGETRILSA
+247 KPRETRILSA
-257 RFDHTGQRAIFRV
+257 PFDHTGQRAVFRV
-270 FGQYG
+270 FGQKG
-275 LESSI
+275 LLSEF

-285 MVSCGNC
+285 MVTRGNC
-292 YLPYTR
+292 YRPYTR
-298 SYKEQYARPI
+298 SYQEQAACPD
-308 GMGAYIGYLTDYKDG
+308 GTSAYIGYLTDYKDG
-323 YFNRLEDMGDDG
+323 YFNRLEDVGDDG
-335 KAAYIAQ
+335 KAMGIMQ
-342 GVQLSAQGFPFAN
+342 EVQMSAQGFPFAN
-355 RLFFPYSFLA
+355 RLFFPYVFLSSTP
-365 GAKLPVE
+365 PVE
-372 MAYYKTINEH
+372 MAYFKAINEH
-382 GDIPDDGTLPTV
+382 GDIPSDGTSPTV
-394 VNSGYAPGVSNFDE
+394 VNSGWAPGVSDFNE

-415 VWFDA
+415 VWYNMED
-420 GHGMFVPY
+420 GTFVPY

-461 YFADYTLTPQLS
+461 YFADYTLTPKLS

-507 ALTPFDVAQWGKA
+507 ALTPFDVVQWGKA